1 MSRLARAP
9 LDSPSEAPS
18 EPGVAFARRSGV
30 FASPD
35 LKNPVGVKAERPAMK
50 LLILRAYL
58 RLLLFDLYLARNDFA
73 GLYRKIRSCPIK
85 TGPPASEGIA
95 QIRSAVDMAC
105 VWYWKEVLC
114 LQRSAATAY
123 LLKRLGA
130 PAELVIGAQQFPFK
144 AHAWVEVAGRV
155 VNDKSYVTEMYAV
168 LDRC

>member
-1 MSRLARAP
+1 MSRLAP
-9 LDSPSEAPS
+9 LHSRSEAPN
-18 EPGVAFARRSGV
+18 EPGVAFAGQLGV
-30 FASPD
+30 PGPTN
-35 LKNPVGVKAERPAMK
+35 LKHPLGVITKRPVMK

-73 GLYRKIRSCPIK
+73 GLCRKVRSCPIK
-85 TGPPASEGIA
+85 TRPPAADGIE

-123 LLKRLGA
+123 LLKQFGA
-130 PAELVIGAQQFPFK
+130 PAELVIGAQHRPFK
-144 AHAWVEVAGRV
+144 AHAWVEVDRRV
-155 VNDKSYVTEMYAV
+155 VNDKPYVTEMYAV